1 MLQAKKK
8 FFDPAQAERKNKGL
22 SERQRSGKNFA
33 ERRQTTGE
41 IFLPFAN
48 PKAYF
53 ILAGQKKECL
63 LCTTNE
69 RMGNKFH
76 LGTV

>member
-8 FFDPAQAERKNKGL
+8 FFDLAQAERKNKGL

-41 IFLPFAN
+41 IFLPFVN

-53 ILAGQKKECL
+53 ILAGQKKRML
-63 LCTTNE
+63 AVHNE
-69 RMGNKFH
+69 RKDG
-76 LGTV
+76 